1 MAGRE
6 PSEGCRAKAAAQP
19 FQAKG
24 ASPMTNDDR
33 NPNLMKNRYVF
44 GLTGASLAGL
54 TGASIVGP
62 VGAIVGAILG
72 FLVGFNM
79 LKRF

>member
-1 MAGRE
+1 
-6 PSEGCRAKAAAQP
+6 
-19 FQAKG
+19 
-24 ASPMTNDDR
+24 MTNDDR

-62 VGAIVGAILG
+62 VGAIVGAVLG